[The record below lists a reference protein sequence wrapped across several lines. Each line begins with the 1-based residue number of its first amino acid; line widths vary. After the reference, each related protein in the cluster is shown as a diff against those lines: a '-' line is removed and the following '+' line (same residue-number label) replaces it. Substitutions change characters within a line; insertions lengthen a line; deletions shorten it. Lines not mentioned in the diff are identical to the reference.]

1 MGNAGAAGVWPADS
15 DTATSSLFRFSV
27 EADVMIRC
35 DVKFGLWL
43 LLVLFV
49 SSGYSQEVTPPT
61 TWYVVRHADRDGSH
75 DALTEA
81 GVQRSDRLAEL
92 MQILRVNHI
101 YSTDTK
107 RTRNTAGPTAAKMS
121 LPVKLYGD
129 LDKAWFDQLKGKHPG
144 DVVLIVGHSNTADK
158 IVEGLGGKGNFSLD
172 DDEYDSLFVVSTKG
186 QEARA
191 MRIRYGSQSGKK

>member
-1 MGNAGAAGVWPADS
+1 MGTAGAAGVWPADS
-15 DTATSSLFRFSV
+15 DTATTGLFRFSV
-27 EADVMIRC
+27 EADVMIRR

-43 LLVLFV
+43 LLGLFV

-61 TWYVVRHADRDGSH
+61 TWYVVRHADRDGSE

-101 YSTDTK
+101 YSTDTE

-129 LDKAWFDQLKGKHPG
+129 LDKAWFDQIKEKHPG
-144 DVVLIVGHSNTADK
+144 DVVLLVGHSNTVDK
-158 IVEGLGGKGNFSLD
+158 IVEGLGGTGDFSVE
-172 DDEYDSLFVVSTKG
+172 DDEYDSLFIVSTMG
-186 QEARA
+186 QQARA
-191 MRIRYGSQSGKK
+191 MRIRYGSQPGKK